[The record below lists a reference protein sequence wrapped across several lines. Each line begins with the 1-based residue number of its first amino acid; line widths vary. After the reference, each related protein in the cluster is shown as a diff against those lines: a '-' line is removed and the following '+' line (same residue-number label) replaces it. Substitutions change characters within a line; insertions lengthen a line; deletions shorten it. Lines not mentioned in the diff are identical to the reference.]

1 MADQPSIISYLEHS
15 LDVAFQ
21 LMEVRTGPSGLKP
34 IRARGNFIPSGTIE
48 AFRAEA
54 DDILSE
60 MKGEVGA
67 RKRRNAKQAQI
78 ELSKAWAEGGPAKA
92 AFNEFVTKYGL

>member
-1 MADQPSIISYLEHS
+1 
-15 LDVAFQ
+15 V
-21 LMEVRTGPSGLKP
+21 KP
-34 IRARGNFIPSGTIE
+34 IRARGDFTPSGTIE
-48 AFRAEA
+48 AFRAEV
-54 DDILSE
+54 DGILRE

-92 AFNEFVTKYGL
+92 AFDELT

>member
-1 MADQPSIISYLEHS
+1 MADQPAIVSYLEHS

-21 LMEVRTGPSGLKP
+21 FMEVRTEPLGLKP
-34 IRARGNFIPSGTIE
+34 IRARGDFTPSGTIE
-48 AFRAEA
+48 AFRAEV
-54 DDILSE
+54 DKILRE

-92 AFNEFVTKYGL
+92 AFDELTVRYRI